1 VRHFASGYGSRAPK
15 KGRGP
20 GRALDRHGSVAPPRL
35 SAPSARDRGL
45 AGVPFASSRLP
56 SWSGRAGSALTHT
69 ASAQNAD
76 PNDLPLLLRD
86 SEDWRSEAAGEN
98 DREPEPPHGKRA

>member
-1 VRHFASGYGSRAPK
+1 MREGLSGIACLPK
-15 KGRGP
+15 KEVARLAVAG
-20 GRALDRHGSVAPPRL
+20 GSPRYVAGSL